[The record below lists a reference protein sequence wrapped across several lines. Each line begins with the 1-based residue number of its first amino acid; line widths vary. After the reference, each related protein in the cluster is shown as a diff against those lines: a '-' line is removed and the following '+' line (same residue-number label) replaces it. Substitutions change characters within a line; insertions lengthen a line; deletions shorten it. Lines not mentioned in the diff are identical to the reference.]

1 MISIAT
7 KYKKNDV
14 VFVCVVILLIIV
26 AGFRPVGLDADSEN
40 YANFVRLNAGSLSIF
55 TKEPGFWLITK
66 VNLLFFNGN
75 LTSFFFMFAAI
86 AMSVKA
92 YAIRKLSPFPLY
104 ALYAY
109 FCVYFILHEMTQIR
123 VAVAAGIFLL
133 SVLDIY
139 ERNFKGFL
147 FKVLLACMFHY
158 SALVMVFAY
167 FINLKKINRYFYFM
181 LPLLGIFLAF
191 KTTFLLNLLSSYINF
206 LPSILSFKIQVYIEQ
221 LNEGHRAGLN
231 LFNFYY
237 TTVLIFYYV
246 LLFNI
251 SRIKYQYDLIFF
263 KMLSLS
269 LVAFYSLS
277 FLPVLSFRIAEFFGV
292 FVIFLFAHFFTMY
305 KDKQLVFCLTVA
317 WLTTYFLFVSVMKTL
332 NI

>member
-1 MISIAT
+1 MSFTT
-7 KYKKNDV
+7 KYKKNDII
-14 VFVCVVILLIIV
+14 FVCLVFLLIVV

-40 YANFVRLNAGSLSIF
+40 YANFLKLNADTLSIL
-55 TKEPGFWLITK
+55 TKEPGFWLVTK
-66 VNLLFFNGN
+66 VNMLFFNGN
-75 LTSFFFMFAAI
+75 ITSFFFIFAAI
-86 AMSVKA
+86 AMSIKA
-92 YAIRKLSPFPLY
+92 YAIRKLSPFPLC

-133 SVLDIY
+133 SVSDVY

-167 FINLKKINRYFYFM
+167 FINLKKINRYFYFA
-181 LPLLGIFLAF
+181 LPFLGIFLAF
-191 KTTFLLNLLSSYINF
+191 KTALLLNLLSSYINF
-206 LPSILSFKIQVYIEQ
+206 LPAILSLKIQLYIDQ
-221 LNEGHRAGLN
+221 LNEGRRAGLN

-237 TTVLIFYYV
+237 TTILIFYYV

-251 SRIKYQYDLIFF
+251 GKLKCQYDLMFF
-263 KMLSLS
+263 KMLSFS
-269 LVAFYSLS
+269 LFAFYSLS
-277 FLPVLSFRIAEFFGV
+277 FLPVLSFRIAEFFGI
-292 FVIFLFAHFFTMY
+292 FVVFLFAHFFTIY
-305 KDKQLVFCLTVA
+305 KEKQLVFCLTVV
-317 WLTTYFLFVSVMKTL
+317 WLAAYFLFVSVMKTM